1 LINLKKENP
10 IKTLTQSK
18 LILYTA
24 LFLVLFDNYSFFS
37 NVLKVYPLN
46 ITNIGPL
53 LSLGFV
59 LFAVI
64 VLLFTLLSSKFTTKP
79 ILIIVVIVSSL
90 TNYFMNTYHIV
101 VDESMI
107 RNTMQTNINESMDLL
122 SIKQVVYFLFL
133 GLLPAWYIYKAE
145 IYYRGFKSE
154 LIAKVKLIALALAIV
169 GVSAFAFGGFYAS
182 FLREHKPLRFTTNPT
197 YWIYSL
203 GKYISLTYNS
213 GPIVLKAIGEDA
225 TIESSD
231 KMKKIVIM
239 VVGEAARADHFSLN
253 GYERETNPLLKKED
267 IINFS
272 NTFSCGTSTAESVPC
287 MFSVY
292 DRSDYSYKKG
302 ISTENVVDVLK
313 HTNKIALLWRDNNSD
328 SKGVA
333 LRIPYQNY
341 KSAKNNTICENGE
354 CRDVGMLVGLDD
366 FIEKNRDKD
375 IFIVLHQMGNHG
387 PEYYKRY
394 PKAFEK
400 FTPTC
405 KTNQLEQCSEAEV
418 NNAYDNALLY
428 TDYFLT
434 QTIDFL
440 KKYNSNYKTAMIY
453 MSDHGESLGEGGLY
467 LHGLPYFIAPDAQ
480 KHIGTIMWFDE
491 KMKQDFD
498 VKKLKANSDKEF
510 SQDNLFSTLLGLFKV
525 KTEVYEAQKDMLR

>member
-1 LINLKKENP
+1 M
-10 IKTLTQSK
+10 
-18 LILYTA
+18 
-24 LFLVLFDNYSFFS
+24 
-37 NVLKVYPLN
+37 
-46 ITNIGPL
+46 
-53 LSLGFV
+53 
-59 LFAVI
+59 
-64 VLLFTLLSSKFTTKP
+64 
-79 ILIIVVIVSSL
+79 

-107 RNTMQTNINESMDLL
+107 RNTMQTDMHESLDLL
-122 SIKQVVYFLFL
+122 SIKQGLYFLLL
-133 GLLPAWYIYKAE
+133 GALPAWLVYKAKVE
-145 IYYRGFKSE
+145 YRGLKKE
-154 LIAKVKLIALALAIV
+154 LLAKLKLILLSLVIV
-169 GVSAFAFGGFYAS
+169 GISAGLFGGFYAS
-182 FLREHKPLRFTTNPT
+182 FLREHKPLRYSTNPT

-225 TIESSD
+225 KVQREDQT
-231 KMKKIVIM
+231 KKIVIM

-253 GYERETNPLLKKED
+253 GYSRETNPLLKKED

-272 NTFSCGTSTAESVPC
+272 NTYSCGTSTAESVPC

-292 DRSDYSYKKG
+292 DRDDYSYKKG
-302 ISTENVVDVLK
+302 ICTENVVDVLN
-313 HTNKIALLWRDNNSD
+313 HTGDIALLWRDNNSD

-341 KSAKNNTICENGE
+341 KSSQNNTMCEGE

-366 FIEKNRDKD
+366 FIENNANKD

-394 PKAFEK
+394 PKAYEK

-405 KTNQLEQCSEAEV
+405 KTNQLEQCSEEEV

-434 QTIDFL
+434 QTIEFL
-440 KKYNSNYKTAMIY
+440 KKYNDKYKTAMIY

-491 KMKQDFD
+491 KMKQDVD

-510 SQDNLFSTLLGLFKV
+510 SQDNLFSTILGLFNV
-525 KTEVYEAQKDMLR
+525 KTDVYEEDKDMLR